1 MSFTAETY
9 PNFMHN
15 LYPTRIKY
23 LVFILLLC
31 CTDAA
36 MGNTPGIINTLSLGE
51 ANHRYDVNSA
61 AQASGLYPCPLGLN
75 KTELTELN
83 SIERTTLNT
92 TTLPD
97 FKKNNRYCFFINIT
111 NQTNQLNWA
120 LHFSNFFIDQVAVY
134 LFDGT
139 RLQKYRSDW
148 IAGISDEKV
157 NILGRAFPL
166 HLEQNKQYL
175 LAVELTA
182 DGIVAPPYIALT
194 SKAHYHT
201 WSEGM
206 SYLYSLSTGI
216 IVGLILLA
224 LLCSALLKDITFFW
238 FGVSSLL
245 LFSFFAIRSHLG
257 IFVLHSTPGLPVWI
271 WLWASATTTSVLL
284 FARAFLLPE
293 PSTRPIKKIF
303 DLCIAYFL
311 WVALLSLFLPK
322 QWNLALYSLNG
333 IIMMSIIFYAGIAR
347 VIESGR
353 YYLIFMLGWVP
364 VLFSLV
370 EHVAIIVFEPM
381 DYTSTLSYKIL
392 REPFYQIA
400 HMLIHFVAMLI
411 RIDALKKEKY
421 QAEMRNEAKSRFL
434 ASVSHDLRQPLHSMG
449 MFLAHLDAHI
459 NSTAG
464 KKVLGKVYSLHT
476 AMNDSFKTLMDLSRL
491 EAGAVKL
498 NNENI
503 DMGLLI
509 ARMRLEFEPYA
520 ASKGLKIKFRC
531 NIKKLHTD
539 PELLERILKNLLGN
553 AIKYTEKGG
562 VLLGFRRRKGKLL
575 IQTWDTGC
583 GISAADQRVVFD
595 IYERSEKVSTSHSG
609 MGIGLAIVKH
619 LVELL
624 DGEITVKSTE
634 KRGTLFQIT
643 LPYIDNSVHPPVSQN
658 DNKVNSGVRIVLDI
672 TSTQRITQVTG
683 SLKAWGYLTAGE
695 SHTVASEPITLVISE
710 SDTLPT
716 AESMTASASHFEE
729 QYGNVVIA
737 LFCAEVDRE
746 LAGKLT
752 ALNVHI
758 LSPHYRPAQLRSL
771 IRYLESFQLKNMQ
784 Q

>member
-1 MSFTAETY
+1 MPS
-9 PNFMHN
+9 
-15 LYPTRIKY
+15 LYPTRTTC

-31 CTDAA
+31 CTAAA
-36 MGNTPGIINTLSLGE
+36 MGNTPGTINTLSLGE

-75 KTELTELN
+75 KTELTALN
-83 SIERTTLNT
+83 SIERTTLKT
-92 TTLPD
+92 TALPD
-97 FKKNNRYCFFINIT
+97 FKQNNHYCFFINIT

-120 LHFSNFFIDQVAVY
+120 LHFSNFFIDQVDVY

-139 RLQKYRSDW
+139 TLQEYRSDW
-148 IAGISDEKV
+148 LAGINDEKV

-166 HLEQNKQYL
+166 QLEQNKHYL

-182 DGIVAPPYIALT
+182 DGMVAPPYIALT

-311 WVALLSLFLPK
+311 GVALLSVFLPK

-370 EHVAIIVFEPM
+370 EHVAIVIFEPAA
-381 DYTSTLSYKIL
+381 YTSTLSYKIL

-459 NSTAG
+459 HSTAG

-491 EAGAVKL
+491 EAGAVKI

-503 DMGLLI
+503 DLGLLI

-520 ASKGLKIKFRC
+520 STKGLKIRFRC

-539 PELLERILKNLLGN
+539 PELLERILRNLLSN
-553 AIKYTEKGG
+553 ALKYTEKGG
-562 VLLGFRRRKGKLL
+562 VLVGFRRRQGHLL
-575 IQTWDTGC
+575 IQVWDTGC
-583 GISAADQRVVFD
+583 GISTADQRVVFD
-595 IYERSEKVSTSHSG
+595 IYERSEKVSASHSG

-624 DGEITVKSTE
+624 DGEITVKSADKSRLPDKLGMHE
-634 KRGTLFQIT
+634 KNGTVFEIK
-643 LPYIDNSVHPPVSQN
+643 LPHTKDCNHAFDNYSDDS
-658 DNKVNSGVRIVLDI
+658 DKKGVRIKLDLHQ
-672 TSTQRITQVTG
+672 TQILNQVSD
-683 SLKAWGYLTAGE
+683 SLKNWGYLTADY
-695 SHTVASEPITLVISE
+695 SHTEKSAPITLIITE
-710 SDTLPT
+710 CTKPLTLD
-716 AESMTASASHFEE
+716 SMSARVSTFEK
-729 QYGNVVIA
+729 QFGNVVIA
-737 LFCAEVDRE
+737 LFCDDIDRE
-746 LAGKLT
+746 LAGKLG

-758 LSPHYRPAQLRSL
+758 LSTRYRPAQLRSL
-771 IRYLESFQLKNMQ
+771 IRYLESFQLKE
-784 Q
+784 